1 MEAIRLCQTVKKAFT
16 ALLITQPQLEV
27 LHQAKNLVLK
37 VTCVLTVQ
45 KHLFRALTEHIR
57 HKNAS
62 QRAKPAC
69 QEDSVTGQ
77 RRIPENNVAL
87 ETIAQLEL
95 VFQSPALLEHITTL
109 KLPILE
115 QHTHDSVKS
124 ALLAKLAR
132 LLESAI
138 QKLACPTARR
148 DSTAL
153 AALQRSISL
162 MVCTA
167 KSAR

>member
-1 MEAIRLCQTVKKAFT
+1 M
-16 ALLITQPQLEV
+16 
-27 LHQAKNLVLK
+27 
-37 VTCVLTVQ
+37 
-45 KHLFRALTEHIR
+45 
-57 HKNAS
+57 
-62 QRAKPAC
+62 
-69 QEDSVTGQ
+69 TGQ
-77 RRIPENNVAL
+77 RRITENSVAS

-109 KLPILE
+109 KLRILE

-124 ALLAKLAR
+124 AQLAKLAR

-148 DSTAL
+148 DSTASV
-153 AALQRSISL
+153 ALQRSISR